1 MRVEKEENISLASRS
16 RTFNFITNHN
26 KTFPAALRLSEQCF
40 NGVSL
45 LLLHSFQPGNELFH
59 GFSYLNLVSG
69 GEFIPHRFYTLNELS
84 LTCKRA
90 VMSTLVDLA
99 FHTTPKVKI

>member
-1 MRVEKEENISLASRS
+1 MRVEKEENISLASFS

-26 KTFPAALRLSEQCF
+26 KKFPAALRLSEQCF

-45 LLLHSFQPGNELFH
+45 LLFHSFQPGNELFH
-59 GFSYLNLVSG
+59 DFSYLNFVC

-84 LTCKRA
+84 LTGEWA
-90 VMSTLVDLA
+90 VVSTLVDLS
-99 FHTTPKVKI
+99 FHTAPKVKI